1 MNTTTSSKHQQIID
15 FNNLTIIQTKQEPTT
30 TNEEAIKPT
39 KKRKRRKS
47 LTKLSHQ
54 EQENLEQ
61 AIAEQ
66 QQQQLTNPAGMCKIC
81 GDKASGF
88 HYSIA
93 SCEGCKGFFRR
104 SIQKQMTYKC
114 LKEGNCTI
122 VLLNRNRCQHCRF
135 KKCLSMGMSREC
147 VRFSSNNSTTTTTS
161 TRMSKNNQSSD
172 DDTNNETTSNS
183 NSQTATPKP
192 VNYGYENEMSVQEEI
207 IDKKRQLELYN
218 LIITIVDAHHNVW
231 TNNITKYYKR
241 DDNIKRVIEVTNDY
255 SFSQDSS
262 SSSSSSIRL
271 QLWTQ
276 LAQFI
281 NNDITSIVDFAKS
294 IPSKYIYL

>member
-1 MNTTTSSKHQQIID
+1 MSSPKSQQIID
-15 FNNLTIIQTKQEPTT
+15 FNNLTLVQPKQEVKIEPTNL
-30 TNEEAIKPT
+30 NEETSKQT

-47 LTKLSHQ
+47 LTKLSQQ

-66 QQQQLTNPAGMCKIC
+66 QQQALTNPSGMCKIC

-88 HYSIA
+88 HYGIA

-147 VRFSSNNSTTTTTS
+147 VRFSSNNGNSTTT
-161 TRMSKNNQSSD
+161 SKITNFLSED
-172 DDTNNETTSNS
+172 DNNETTTSN
-183 NSQTATPKP
+183 NSQTTPKP
-192 VNYGYENEMSVQEEI
+192 CINNNNEYEIILNGKSVEEEI
-207 IDKKRQLELYN
+207 VDKKRQLELYN
-218 LIITIVDAHHNVW
+218 LIIAIVDAHHNVW

-241 DDNIKRVIEVTNDY
+241 ETTRDNIKKVIHIENPND
-255 SFSQDSS
+255 SQE
-262 SSSSSSIRL
+262 SIRL
-271 QLWTQ
+271 QLWAQ

-294 IPSKYIYL
+294 IPSN